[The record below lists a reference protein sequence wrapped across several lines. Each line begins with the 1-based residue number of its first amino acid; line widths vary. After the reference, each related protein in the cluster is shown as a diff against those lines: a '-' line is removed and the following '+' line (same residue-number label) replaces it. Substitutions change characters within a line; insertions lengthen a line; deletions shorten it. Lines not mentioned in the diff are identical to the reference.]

1 MLRTILHID
10 FDSFFAS
17 CEQHFNPNL
26 RGKPIGITAANGR
39 NAVIAA
45 SREAKRRGVKSPG
58 NTWDAKR
65 ACPEIEF
72 VKADF
77 ERYLEIT
84 KKLLQIANHYSPI
97 VELFS
102 LDEVFIDLT
111 PVMNLYPPRLA
122 RSSGEA
128 GHSQEFL
135 GALWVAE
142 DFKKILKEE
151 VGPTITVSIGISTNK
166 LVAKLATKL
175 NKPDG
180 TGMIDHTNKKKV
192 FANLELT
199 DIMGIGHGY
208 ERRLNMMG
216 IFTFKQLEECPM
228 YLLKAEFG
236 NVASQNLKALSL
248 GMDDTPVVSY
258 LEDIETKSVGRNYC
272 LPQNEY
278 NKEKVLKNIYELCE
292 EIAIK
297 LRRLKMRS
305 RTIGLFLRGNES
317 YGQRKTIVNYTN
329 LGKDIFAVCSTLYNN
344 WNPEYVR
351 QISIYSSN
359 LIEEQYTTIPLFESP
374 KKEVVIRLIDQ
385 INDRFGHHTL
395 RRGYLT
401 DAPQLHTQPNGF
413 MADRWQREELRSV

>member
-26 RGKPIGITAANGR
+26 RGKPIGVTAENGR

-45 SREAKRRGVKSPG
+45 SREAKKRGVKSP
-58 NTWDAKR
+58 NTTWEAKR
-65 ACPEIEF
+65 ICPEIEF

-84 KKLLQIANHYSPI
+84 KKLLQISNRYSPV

-111 PVMNLYPPRLA
+111 PVLNLYPSPL
-122 RSSGEA
+122 
-128 GHSQEFL
+128 F
-135 GALWVAE
+135 VAE
-142 DFKKILKEE
+142 DFKKHLKEE
-151 VGPTITVSIGISTNK
+151 VGDAITVSIGISSNK
-166 LVAKLATKL
+166 LVAKLATSL

-180 TGMIDHTNKKKV
+180 IGMIDKNNKANV
-192 FANLELT
+192 FAGLKLT

-216 IFTFKQLEECPM
+216 IFTFKELENYPM

-236 NVASQNLKALSL
+236 NVASQNLKALSM
-248 GMDDTPVVSY
+248 GIDESPVVSY
-258 LEDIETKSVGRNYC
+258 LEEIETKSVGRNYC
-272 LPQNEY
+272 LPKNEY
-278 NKEKVLKNIYELCE
+278 NQEKVLKNIYELCE
-292 EIAIK
+292 EIAVK
-297 LRRLKMRS
+297 LRRLKMRA

-317 YGQRKTIVNYTN
+317 YGQRRTIINYTN
-329 LGKDIFAVCSTLYNN
+329 LGKEIFEVCSNLYNQ

-359 LIEEQYTTIPLFESP
+359 LIEEKYTTISMFDPP
-374 KKEVVIRLIDQ
+374 KKEVVTRLIDQ
-385 INDRFGHHTL
+385 VNDRFGHHTL

-401 DAPQLHTQPNGF
+401 DAPKLHTKPNGF
-413 MADRWQREELRSV
+413 MADRWQREELRKW